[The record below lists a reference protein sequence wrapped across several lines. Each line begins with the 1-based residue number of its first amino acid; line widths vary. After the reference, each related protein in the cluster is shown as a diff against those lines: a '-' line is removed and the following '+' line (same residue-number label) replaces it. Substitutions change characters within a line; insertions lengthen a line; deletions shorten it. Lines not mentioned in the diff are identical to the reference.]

1 MSLYGK
7 LAGALV
13 SVAIVGCGAAYVISA
28 SDEVMAEVSE
38 LSNELSYYV
47 IREYNGDIA
56 LFKDGSDEPVAIY
69 DLPAEGINAADYEL
83 LREGIRL
90 QGLSDV
96 TRLLEDLDIE
106 IP

>member
-38 LSNELSYYV
+38 LSSELSYYV

-69 DLPAEGINAADYEL
+69 DLPAERYNGAVEEL
-83 LREGIRL
+83 LGE
-90 QGLSDV
+90 
-96 TRLLEDLDIE
+96 
-106 IP
+106 